1 MVKVNFC
8 YNEILCFCKN
18 LDFLDWLFILK
29 VDILKIEECIY
40 NIWVLVFEGRMW

>member
-8 YNEILCFCKN
+8 YNNILCFCKN

-29 VDILKIEECIY
+29 VDILKIEECIGIKC
-40 NIWVLVFEGRMW
+40 NIIYGY

>member
-8 YNEILCFCKN
+8 YNKILCFCKN

-29 VDILKIEECIY
+29 VVVNILKIEECIGIKG
-40 NIWVLVFEGRMW
+40 NIIYGY